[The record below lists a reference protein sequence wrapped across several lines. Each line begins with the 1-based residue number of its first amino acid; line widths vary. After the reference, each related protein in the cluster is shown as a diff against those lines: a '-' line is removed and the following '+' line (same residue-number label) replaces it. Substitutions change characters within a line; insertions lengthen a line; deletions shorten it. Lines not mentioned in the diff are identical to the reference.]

1 MSFFQQEP
9 RRGYMSMLG
18 GQMQGCNST
27 RGQCTGTTT
36 CSSSTTVVVAA
47 AIPVQCPS
55 QSMDISILG
64 STKGRQ
70 GPRQILAR
78 TGSAAATIASFGGGG
93 RHAAFVSNGGR
104 QLVVSIL

>member
-1 MSFFQQEP
+1 
-9 RRGYMSMLG
+9 
-18 GQMQGCNST
+18 
-27 RGQCTGTTT
+27 
-36 CSSSTTVVVAA
+36 
-47 AIPVQCPS
+47 
-55 QSMDISILG
+55 MDISILG